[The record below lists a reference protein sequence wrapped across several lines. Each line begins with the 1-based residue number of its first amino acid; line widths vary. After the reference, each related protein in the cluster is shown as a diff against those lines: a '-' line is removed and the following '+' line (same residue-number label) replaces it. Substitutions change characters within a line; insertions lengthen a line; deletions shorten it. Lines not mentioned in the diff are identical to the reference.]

1 MTWTAIKSTLELFF
15 TPVFVLTTILLS
27 LILPISENV
36 GILILL
42 IGIAVGSIELIGDT
56 LQSLLHK
63 KFALDYIAILAI
75 TTGIVTQEYLVA
87 SVIVL
92 MLAGGNTL
100 EKYGVRRAKSA
111 LTKLTDRI
119 PHTVLLTETSEVVP
133 IESVTVGQQITV
145 RQGEVIPLDGTL
157 VSTEA
162 LIDESSLTGEAFPE
176 EKRQGQKLRSGTLNV
191 STPLILSITHIDKDS
206 TYRKIIRMVQDA
218 QNEKSPLI
226 RIADQYSVVFTLIT
240 FVICGIAYALTG
252 SLDRVLAV
260 LVLATPCPLILATP
274 IALMGGVNA
283 AASMRIIIKRLSSLE
298 VLARVRAILFD
309 KTGTLTLGK
318 PSVKSIDRVD
328 EHIALNEVLAIAAAL
343 EVESLHPFA
352 KAIRAHAGT
361 LGVKALKATKIHE
374 DMGEGVSGT
383 VDGHHYRLHRFDGEE
398 MSIALWRGKEVLAKF
413 LFEDQIKSDAVA
425 ILKQFQN
432 QGMKMALYTGD
443 ESVRTKHLLATLNL
457 QFEVHAHCTPKDKQ
471 DGIHALQK
479 QGIVTAMV
487 GDGINDAPA
496 LASADVGMVF
506 SNEEQTAS
514 SEAADIVFLS
524 GTLESVSDA
533 IGIADH
539 TLHIAKQSIFVGIG
553 LSMVGMI
560 FAALGYIPAITGAF
574 AQEAIDVAVILNALR
589 AATWKRS

>member
-1 MTWTAIKSTLELFF
+1 
-15 TPVFVLTTILLS
+15 
-27 LILPISENV
+27 
-36 GILILL
+36 
-42 IGIAVGSIELIGDT
+42 VGSIELIHDT
-56 LQSLLHK
+56 IQSLLHK

-75 TTGIVTQEYLVA
+75 TTGVLTHEYLVA
-87 SVIVL
+87 AVIVL

-100 EKYGVRRAKSA
+100 EKYGVRKAKSA

-119 PHTVLLTETSEVVP
+119 PHTVLLTQSSEVVS
-133 IESVTVGQQITV
+133 IASVAIGQEITV

-162 LIDESSLTGEAFPE
+162 IVDESSLTGEAFPQQ
-176 EKRQGQKLRSGTLNV
+176 KHQGQLLRSGTVNV
-191 STPLILSITHIDKDS
+191 SAPLILSVTKVDKDS
-206 TYRKIIRMVQDA
+206 TYRKIIQMVSDA
-218 QNEKSPLI
+218 QSEKSPLI
-226 RIADQYSVVFTLIT
+226 RIADRYSVIFTIVT
-240 FVICGIAYALTG
+240 FVICALAYLLTG
-252 SLDRVLAV
+252 SLERVLAV

-318 PSVKSIDRVD
+318 PSVKTIDRVD
-328 EHIALNEVLAIAAAL
+328 EHIALNDVLAIAAA
-343 EVESLHPFA
+343 
-352 KAIRAHAGT
+352 
-361 LGVKALKATKIHE
+361 
-374 DMGEGVSGT
+374 GVSGV
-383 VDGHHYRLHRFDGEE
+383 VDGHHYKLHRFDGEE
-398 MSIALWRGKEVLAKF
+398 MSIALWRAEDVLAKF
-413 LFEDQIKSDAVA
+413 LFEDQIKSDAVT
-425 ILKQFQN
+425 ILTKFQE
-432 QGMKMALYTGD
+432 QGMKLALYTGD
-443 ESVRTKHLLATLNL
+443 ESTRTQNLLAKLHL
-457 QFEVHAHCTPKDKQ
+457 QFEVHAHCTPEDKQ
-471 DGIHALQK
+471 KGIREFQR

-539 TLHIAKQSIFVGIG
+539 TLRIAKESIFVGIG
-553 LSMVGMI
+553 LSIIGMLL
-560 FAALGYIPAITGAF
+560 AALGYIPPISGAI
-574 AQEAIDVAVILNALR
+574 AQEAIDVCVILNALR
-589 AATWKRS
+589 ATSWKRT